1 MVDITDIRQV
11 GKGCNKRISEFAQA
25 LARSSFT
32 QKGLSLSLAAT
43 IALTTIGFVQPADA
57 QGRKIRLVRD
67 AETEELIRDYAKPIF
82 KAAGLKPRNVRIH
95 LINDSRFNAFVVDSK
110 RMFIN
115 TGTLVT
121 AQTPNEVIGVIAH
134 ETGHIA
140 GGHLVRLR
148 QALREAQTIAA
159 ITMLLGVGAAVAG
172 AATRRDG
179 AAQAGTAIASS
190 APVLAQRTF
199 LSYARTEEIAADRA
213 AYRYLERTGQSTKGM
228 LTTFSRFANQTMFSG
243 AHIDPYLQS
252 HPLPRDRISQLE
264 RLAKKSRNYN
274 KKDSKSLSYRHA
286 MVKAKLAAFTQNAKR
301 VMRKYKGNDLPS
313 QYARAITTYRLGNH
327 RKALKLV
334 DALLRSQPN
343 NAYFW
348 ELKGQ
353 ILLETGAGAKAI
365 TPLNKAVALKPNV
378 SLFRV
383 MLGQAIISSGNRAN
397 YKQAITHL
405 RRGLQK
411 DPDIAV
417 AYRFLAQA
425 YDAIGNRAEAE
436 LATANGYFA
445 SGQIG
450 AAKSLATRAKKKLK
464 RGSPSWLQAED
475 ILLYKKPKI

>member
-1 MVDITDIRQV
+1 MVDITDIRQL
-11 GKGCNKRISEFAQA
+11 GKACNKRISRFAHSVMPSA
-25 LARSSFT
+25 FV
-32 QKGLSLSLAAT
+32 KKSLSICLAAT
-43 IALTTIGFVQPADA
+43 IGLTSSAIWQPADA

-67 AETEELIRDYAKPIF
+67 AETEALIRDYAKPIF

-115 TGTLVT
+115 TGTLIA
-121 AQTPNEVIGVIAH
+121 AQSPNEVIGVIAH

-140 GGHLVRLR
+140 GGHLIRLR
-148 QALREAQTIAA
+148 QAMKEAQTIAA
-159 ITMLLGVGAAVAG
+159 ITMLLGVGAAAAG
-172 AATRRDG
+172 AATRQHG
-179 AAQAGTAIASS
+179 AAQAGTAIASA
-190 APVLAQRTF
+190 APALARRTF

-213 AYRYLERTGQSTKGM
+213 AYRYLERTGQSSKGM
-228 LTTFSRFANQTMFSG
+228 LTTFERFANQTMFSG

-274 KKDSKSLSYRHA
+274 KKDSQSLSFRHA

-301 VMRKYKGNDLPS
+301 VLRKYKGNDMPS
-313 QYARAITTYRLGNH
+313 LYARAITTYRLGNH
-327 RKALKLV
+327 RKALRQV
-334 DALLRSQPN
+334 DGLLAKQPN

-353 ILLETGAGAKAI
+353 ILLETGSATKAI
-365 TPLNKAVALKPNV
+365 APLNKAVALKPDIP
-378 SLFRV
+378 LFRV
-383 MLGQAIISSGNRAN
+383 MLGQAIVSSGSRAN
-397 YKQAITHL
+397 YKQAISHL

-411 DPDIAV
+411 DPDLAIG
-417 AYRFLAQA
+417 YRFLAQA
-425 YDAIGNRAEAE
+425 YDALGNRAQAE

-445 SGQIG
+445 SGDIR
-450 AAKSLATRAKKKLK
+450 AAKSLAKRAKTKLK

-475 ILLYKKPKI
+475 ILLYKQPKI